1 MNGIFGRDQRLWVW
15 KHMWTTSSGMP
26 ADRRFTGSPSIW
38 PTVAVDWHGPVFG
51 TDELPGAGSGMLAR
65 SWLTRRLLADG
76 LDLRVFVQGLQLVG
90 VNCASSVGAFTA

>member
-51 TDELPGAGSGMLAR
+51 TDELPGAGSGNV
-65 SWLTRRLLADG
+65 SPLLAYPPAPWPMAWT
-76 LDLRVFVQGLQLVG
+76 
-90 VNCASSVGAFTA
+90 CACLCRACSW